1 MGIVY
6 VVGTCDTKGDELRLA
21 KAEVVRAGAS
31 AKLVD
36 ISTGPSAAAQSSAR
50 QEAEVDFS
58 AGTVAGFHPRGRDA
72 VFAGAD
78 RGAILDAMAEAL
90 TAFFAS
96 RSDIGGVLGLGGSG
110 NTAVVT
116 AAMRALPLGLPKLMV
131 STMAAGNVA
140 PYIGTS
146 DIGLMYSVVDIAGL
160 NPISRRVIGNAAHA
174 VAGMARTA
182 PLEGKAGKPGL
193 GLTMFGVTTPCVNLV
208 RAAVEKDYECYVFH
222 ATGAGGLSMEKLA
235 GSGFATALMDLTTT
249 EVADLLVGGVLA
261 CTNDRFG
268 VPIRQ
273 AVPYVGSVGALDM
286 VNFGAPDTVP
296 ERFRGR
302 KLYHHNAEVTLMRTT
317 ADECRVIG
325 QWIVERVNQ
334 MQGKVRFL
342 LPIKGISALDAEG
355 QAFWDPAADEAL
367 FDAIRDGWKASSG
380 DDRKLVEVDANI
392 NDARFAEAAVHA
404 LREVC

>member
-21 KAEVVRAGAS
+21 KTEVVRAGAS

-36 ISTGPSAAAQSSAR
+36 ISTGAAAAAQSSAR
-50 QEAEVDFS
+50 QDAEVDFS
-58 AGTVAGFHPRGRDA
+58 ANTIAGFHPRGREA
-72 VFAGAD
+72 VFAAGD
-78 RGAILDAMAEAL
+78 RGAILGAMAEAL

-96 RSDIGGVLGLGGSG
+96 RTDIGGVLGLGGSG

-116 AAMRALPLGLPKLMV
+116 TAMRALPLGLPKLMV
-131 STMAAGNVA
+131 STMAAGNIA

-146 DIGLMYSVVDIAGL
+146 DIALMYSVVDIAGL

-182 PLEGKAGKPGL
+182 PLEVKASKPGL
-193 GLTMFGVTTPCVNLV
+193 GLTMFGVTTPCVDQV
-208 RAAVEKDYECYVFH
+208 RAALEKDFECYVFH
-222 ATGAGGLSMEKLA
+222 ATGAGGPSMEKLA
-235 GSGFATALMDLTTT
+235 ESGFAAALMDLTTT

-261 CTNDRFG
+261 CTADRLG
-268 VPIRQ
+268 VPQRHD
-273 AVPYVGSVGALDM
+273 VPYIGSVGALDM
-286 VNFGAPDTVP
+286 VNFGAPETVP
-296 ERFRGR
+296 EKFRGR
-302 KLYHHNAEVTLMRTT
+302 NLYHHNAEVTLMRTT
-317 ADECRVIG
+317 ADECRAIG

-342 LPIKGISALDAEG
+342 LPLKGVSALDAEG
-355 QAFWDPAADEAL
+355 QAFWDPAADQVL
-367 FDAIRDGWKASSG
+367 FDTIRSGWKTEPG
-380 DDRKLVEVDANI
+380 DDRKLIEVDANI
-392 NDARFAEAAVHA
+392 NDARFAEAAVQA